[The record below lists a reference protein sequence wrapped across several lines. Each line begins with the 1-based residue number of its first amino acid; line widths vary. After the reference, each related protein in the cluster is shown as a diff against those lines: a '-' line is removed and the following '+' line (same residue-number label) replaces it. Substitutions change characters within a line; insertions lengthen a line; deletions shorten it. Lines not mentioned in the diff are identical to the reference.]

1 MKTTREMKWTRL
13 ALAAVLTLST
23 AVWAQGKMDL
33 GKREFD
39 TNCASCHGVSGK
51 GNGPLGELLKRSA
64 SDLTTL
70 QKRNGGVFPMARMY
84 ETIEGGGVPEHGTR
98 DMPIWGREYS
108 IKAAE
113 YYMDVPYNQEAY
125 VRARILNLLE
135 YVSRLQVK

>member
-1 MKTTREMKWTRL
+1 MKTTRKMKWTRL
-13 ALAAVLTLST
+13 ALAAVLTVST
-23 AVWAQGKMDL
+23 TVWAQGKVDL

-84 ETIEGGGVPEHGTR
+84 EIIEGGGVPEHGTR

-113 YYMDVPYNQEAY
+113 YYVDAPYNQEAY
-125 VRARILNLLE
+125 VRARILTLLE

>member
-1 MKTTREMKWTRL
+1 ML
-13 ALAAVLTLST
+13 AVTLAVPVAAL
-23 AVWAQGKMDL
+23 AQGKVDF

-51 GNGPLGELLKRSA
+51 GNGPMAELLKKSA
-64 SDLTTL
+64 ADLTTL
-70 QKRNGGVFPMARMY
+70 QKRNGGVFPMARAY
-84 ETIEGGGVPEHGTR
+84 EIIEGGGVAEHGTR

-113 YYMDVPYNQEAY
+113 YYMDAPYNQEAV
-125 VRARILNLLE
+125 VRGRILALME

>member
-23 AVWAQGKMDL
+23 AVWAQGKVDL

-84 ETIEGGGVPEHGTR
+84 EIIEGGGVPEHGTR

-125 VRARILNLLE
+125 VRARILTLLE

>member
-1 MKTTREMKWTRL
+1 MKTTRKMNWVPLTL
-13 ALAAVLTLST
+13 AIALSLST
-23 AVWAQGKMDL
+23 AAWAQGKVDP

-39 TNCASCHGVSGK
+39 TNCASCHGISGK

-70 QKRNGGVFPMARMY
+70 QKRNGGVFPMARTY
-84 ETIEGGGVPEHGTR
+84 EIIEGGGVPEHGTR

-113 YYMDVPYNQEAY
+113 YYMDAPYNQEGY
-125 VRARILNLLE
+125 VRARILTLLE